1 MSTTAPTDISVEP
14 NTKDLKKIFNGDNE
28 LMMFFNEWWKAGR
41 NSTKAYSELHK
52 GEYDLTNPDDYAVC
66 ATLGS
71 RLFKKVDIFQVLV
84 MYGMGPERYFKQLD
98 DGLSA
103 MKSDMTGQTYPD
115 HKTRKDYHDKLGRLL
130 GIETANNVINVQ
142 NNNFISLD

>member
-1 MSTTAPTDISVEP
+1 
-14 NTKDLKKIFNGDNE
+14 
-28 LMMFFNEWWKAGR
+28 
-41 NSTKAYSELHK
+41 
-52 GEYDLTNPDDYAVC
+52 
-66 ATLGS
+66 
-71 RLFKKVDIFQVLV
+71 
-84 MYGMGPERYFKQLD
+84 
-98 DGLSA
+98 